1 MDEHNKRK
9 LNRNKRCGYLAGTTT
24 CAKYQQYGID
34 GNVHKYC
41 RVHYNAWKTTCNAP
55 SEVWQI
61 EVLFARVSTII
72 AIGLF
77 VFLISTIAIGNE
89 MFFSNQAGDYYT
101 TTNDRLTPFHT
112 RTAHINP
119 PSDLNRLWPLM

>member
-1 MDEHNKRK
+1 M
-9 LNRNKRCGYLAGTTT
+9 AGTTT

-72 AIGLF
+72 AI
-77 VFLISTIAIGNE
+77 LISTIAIGNQF
-89 MFFSNQAGDYYT
+89 FFSNQAGPI
-101 TTNDRLTPFHT
+101 TP
-112 RTAHINP
+112 
-119 PSDLNRLWPLM
+119 SLMTD

>member
-1 MDEHNKRK
+1 M
-9 LNRNKRCGYLAGTTT
+9 AGTTT

-55 SEVWQI
+55 SEVRKS
-61 EVLFARVSTII
+61 EVLFPRVSTFI

-77 VFLISTIAIGNE
+77 VIFISTIAIGNQ
-89 MFFSNQAGDYYT
+89 MFFQIKQG
-101 TTNDRLTPFHT
+101 LQP
-112 RTAHINP
+112 
-119 PSDLNRLWPLM
+119 